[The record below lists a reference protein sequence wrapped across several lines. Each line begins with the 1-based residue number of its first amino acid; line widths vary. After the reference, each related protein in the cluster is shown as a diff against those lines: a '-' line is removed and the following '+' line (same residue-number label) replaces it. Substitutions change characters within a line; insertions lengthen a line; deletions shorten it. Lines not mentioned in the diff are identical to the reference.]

1 MDVHQEWPAEWLRGV
16 LELCVLR
23 AVADGPTYGYQISAR
38 LERGG
43 LGKVKGGTLY
53 PLLKRFE
60 NKQWVDV
67 EWRPGEGGPGRKYY
81 VLTAEGRQRLQQ
93 MGALWADF
101 IATTTVLLQDAG
113 PAETDA
119 ENTEETE
126 T

>member
-60 NKQWVDV
+60 VKQWVDV

-81 VLTAEGRQRLQQ
+81 VLTAGGRQRLQQ
-93 MGALWADF
+93 MGALWAHF
-101 IATTTVLLQDAG
+101 TATATALLQDAG

-119 ENTEETE
+119 ENAEETE